1 MVPGVNGLRGRL
13 WHSAGTLSLLMRGS
27 SFTKSVPGGAN
38 LKVTEWWSLMKFR
51 NDVEKTEQE
60 VVCPRM

>member
-1 MVPGVNGLRGRL
+1 MVPGVKGFGGRL
-13 WHSAGTLSLLMRGS
+13 WHSAGTLSLLKRWS
-27 SFTKSVPGGAN
+27 SFTKSVPWGAN
-38 LKVTEWWSLMKFR
+38 LRVTEWWSLMKLR